1 MPRANRREICN
12 PDQIQVFHLVN
23 RCVRRTFLFGT
34 DEKSGKDFSHRK
46 AWIRQRLE
54 ELAGIFAVEILG
66 FAVQSNHLHVVVRTR
81 PDVQKGWND
90 TEIAQRWLRLFPQ
103 RRNEDKSS
111 CEPND
116 AELSIILSSA
126 STLLKLRNRLISI
139 SWFMRCVAEP
149 IARRGNLEDD
159 VTGRFWEGRFRAQ
172 SLLDE
177 SAIAACMAY
186 VDLNPIRS
194 GQALTPETS
203 EFTSVRERILDR
215 HDAVNQPTRDDV
227 TDGIEHGPRAGWLS
241 PISLE
246 ASSEPSR
253 NKITHRR
260 ASNKG
265 CLPMTLDQYL
275 ELLDWTGRQL
285 KQNSG
290 SIPQEFPSILERLD
304 YKPAQWLLYV
314 RQFRKVFRSDA
325 GTPANRTIFRQQ
337 RRSRRAMLAGT

>member
-126 STLLKLRNRLISI
+126 STLLKLRNRLGIS
-139 SWFMRCVAEP
+139 
-149 IARRGNLEDD
+149 
-159 VTGRFWEGRFRAQ
+159 
-172 SLLDE
+172 
-177 SAIAACMAY
+177 
-186 VDLNPIRS
+186 
-194 GQALTPETS
+194 
-203 EFTSVRERILDR
+203 
-215 HDAVNQPTRDDV
+215 
-227 TDGIEHGPRAGWLS
+227 
-241 PISLE
+241 
-246 ASSEPSR
+246 
-253 NKITHRR
+253 
-260 ASNKG
+260 
-265 CLPMTLDQYL
+265 
-275 ELLDWTGRQL
+275 
-285 KQNSG
+285 
-290 SIPQEFPSILERLD
+290 
-304 YKPAQWLLYV
+304 
-314 RQFRKVFRSDA
+314 
-325 GTPANRTIFRQQ
+325 
-337 RRSRRAMLAGT
+337 